1 MADSPSHALP
11 AASAAARRGAIAIS
25 TGNKWLIGTVAVVLM
40 LYYIIGV
47 DQGAYSIF
55 GNSMFIH
62 EFVHD
67 ARHLLGFPCH

>member
-1 MADSPSHALP
+1 MAESTSHALST
-11 AASAAARRGAIAIS
+11 ATATAQRGALSIS

-40 LYYIIGV
+40 VYYLIGV